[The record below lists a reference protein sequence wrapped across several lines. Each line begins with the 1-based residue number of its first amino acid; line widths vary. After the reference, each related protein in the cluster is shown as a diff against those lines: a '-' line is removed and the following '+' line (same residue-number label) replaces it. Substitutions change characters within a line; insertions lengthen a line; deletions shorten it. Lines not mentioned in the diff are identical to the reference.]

1 MELMKSIYASCQHS
15 CVLLKTET
23 RIGISTLIWR
33 RERKEEKPLYSVLIK
48 KQGKENT
55 PYPRSFGKATHGHGC
70 RLVSLSRAHF
80 PRHLSGHRCPGQSS
94 EEGSARLARFTLP
107 RILGAGYYGPL
118 LSSGDSPSGE
128 HIMIAGENVVP
139 EEDGV
144 SGQHFMVWVPSVDYW

>member
-1 MELMKSIYASCQHS
+1 MGVAWCPEAEHTSRGTCQVIAILDS
-15 CVLLKTET
+15 
-23 RIGISTLIWR
+23 
-33 RERKEEKPLYSVLIK
+33 P
-48 KQGKENT
+48 
-55 PYPRSFGKATHGHGC
+55 P
-70 RLVSLSRAHF
+70 
-80 PRHLSGHRCPGQSS
+80 